1 MKKTIITLIAAVLF
15 IHAAYAQKAR
25 LGFTGGATFSNYQQ
39 KTDGQDDNGKSKTG
53 MTAGVIAH
61 FPASKNF
68 MVQTGAHWVQKGTM
82 EQEGSDKVSLVVNSI
97 EVPVNFL
104 YSSNGFFI
112 GAGPSISFAVSGKWK
127 FKFGGEE
134 TSIKAK
140 FGNSDDD
147 HMKGLDFGAN
157 AVAGYQFPGGFLM
170 MANFNQGL
178 SNLVPGDADNSKLK
192 SHYFGI
198 RLGYVLKD
206 GK

>member
-1 MKKTIITLIAAVLF
+1 MKKTFITLIAGVLF

-25 LGFTGGATFSNYQQ
+25 LGFTAGATFSNYQA

-53 MTAGVIAH
+53 ITAGLIAN
-61 FPASKNF
+61 FPAGKNF
-68 MVQTGAHWVQKGTM
+68 MIQTGAHWVEKGTRD
-82 EQEGSDKVSLVVNSI
+82 EDGSDKISLTVSTI

-104 YSSNGFFI
+104 YSNSGFFI

-127 FKFGGEE
+127 FEYGGEE
-134 TSIKAK
+134 MSVKAK

-147 HMKGLDFGAN
+147 HMKGFDFGAN
-157 AVAGYQFPGGFLM
+157 AVAGYQFPGGFLIM
-170 MANFNQGL
+170 TNFNQGF
-178 SNLVPGDADNSKLK
+178 SNLIPGESGNSKLN

-198 RLGYVLKD
+198 RLGYVLKG